1 MKLPLARLG
10 PLCGLLAAV
19 VFLALFVTAMILDP
33 GWQMGGMWLSDLGV
47 RQAAWAFN
55 TACVLAGLLL
65 IPYALSLPRV
75 LHRGAVT
82 WVGAVLFLVAAGFLI
97 GVGVFTE
104 HFGSLHTIVSFGF
117 FGTLVLGWIVLAYPM
132 HKTAAFGGL
141 GAVINVV
148 ALLVNAASAVLFNAY
163 TLEAV
168 VVLSAVV
175 WGILTAGI
183 LLARQPTAA
192 AVLTPASNV

>member
-1 MKLPLARLG
+1 MKLALARLG

-19 VFLALFVTAMILDP
+19 VFLALFVTAMVLDP
-33 GWQMGGMWLSDLGV
+33 GWRMGGMWLSDLGG

-75 LHRGAVT
+75 LHRGLVT

-104 HFGSLHTIVSFGF
+104 HLCSLHTIDRKS
-117 FGTLVLGWIVLAYPM
+117 TRP
-132 HKTAAFGGL
+132 
-141 GAVINVV
+141 
-148 ALLVNAASAVLFNAY
+148 
-163 TLEAV
+163 
-168 VVLSAVV
+168 
-175 WGILTAGI
+175 
-183 LLARQPTAA
+183 
-192 AVLTPASNV
+192 